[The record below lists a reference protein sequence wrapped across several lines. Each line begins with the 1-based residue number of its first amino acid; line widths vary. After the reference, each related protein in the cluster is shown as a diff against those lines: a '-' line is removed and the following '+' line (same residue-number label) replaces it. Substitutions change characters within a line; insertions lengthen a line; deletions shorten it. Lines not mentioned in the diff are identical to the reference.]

1 MIKVAILL
9 IAILTLS
16 HGHQIH
22 AGTNVFLQPAPVTI
36 LSTGDLMMGRSVNH
50 RGLVK
55 NDYGW
60 SLKAISPF
68 LSQFDYVVAN
78 LENPITY
85 NCQPTIEGMKF
96 CAHPL
101 SAQALKEHQLGL
113 LTLANNHVYD
123 QGSEGL
129 KETREILAQT
139 QLSFIT
145 EGELHQKVIENVKFG
160 FLAYDDTV
168 KPIDEEDFTQVI
180 QAASQKVDI
189 LFVALH
195 YGQEYRYQPVQRQ
208 KDLSYLAIDSGA
220 DIVLGNH
227 SHWLGPI
234 ELYQHGAIIY
244 SHGNFIFDQMWS
256 TETRQGILIGWTFFD
271 GQLRYIDIYPNYI
284 TDYGQANLY
293 TNQPMGSQI
302 IEKIQAISNL
312 GHLKNGILTISLNDI

>member
-1 MIKVAILL
+1 MIKSIILL
-9 IAILTLS
+9 VIVFIICQS
-16 HGHQIH
+16 YQVH
-22 AGTNVFLQPAPVTI
+22 AGTNIFLQPAPITI

-55 NDYGW
+55 NNYGW

-101 SAQALKEHQLGL
+101 SAQALKEHQLDL

-145 EGELHQKVIENVKFG
+145 EGEIHQKTIENVKFG

-168 KPIDEEDFTQVI
+168 MPINEEDFI
-180 QAASQKVDI
+180 QTIKTASQKVDI

-208 KDLSYLAIDSGA
+208 KDLSHLAIDSGA

-256 TETRQGILIGWTFFD
+256 TETRQGALIGWTFFD
-271 GQLRYIDIYPNYI
+271 GQLRYINIYPNYI

-293 TNQPMGSQI
+293 TDQSIGMEIIKKMQEISHLGQI
-302 IEKIQAISNL
+302 
-312 GHLKNGILTISLNDI
+312 KNGTLTINLNDI